1 MRATCICCGNLRD
14 SEDFCAVCADASALA
29 QFRNDVLRLNKKAD
43 TLSKKLDAVRVWLE
57 PRLAAAPEHKGLLEL
72 KEILK

>member
-1 MRATCICCGNLRD
+1 
-14 SEDFCAVCADASALA
+14 
-29 QFRNDVLRLNKKAD
+29 LNKKAD